1 MTKFS
6 CKHNL
11 SLFLFLSEMQ
21 PSPIA
26 TFDFSIVRQ
35 LRKREGLTL
44 EELSQRSGLS
54 ISVLSKLE
62 RNQNLVEL
70 ETLYRLA
77 RAFRLSASDLL
88 SLAESVSA
96 HPKPVE
102 RYRSGPFHFEK
113 LSYQGI
119 DCFHAIATAG
129 GTLNKPEAHGDEFEI
144 CWVRAGRI
152 RITLSHE
159 HHELGPGEALKFDAA
174 LEHTYE
180 ILEDAEL
187 TIIHITKSHRF

>member
-1 MTKFS
+1 MPS
-6 CKHNL
+6 
-11 SLFLFLSEMQ
+11 
-21 PSPIA
+21 SPIESL
-26 TFDFSIVRQ
+26 DFSVVRE

-44 EELSQRSGLS
+44 DDLAQRSGLS

-77 RAFRLSASDLL
+77 RAFHLSATDLL
-88 SLAESVSA
+88 SLAESIAA
-96 HPKPVE
+96 HHKSVE
-102 RYRSGPFHFEK
+102 RYRSGPFDFEK

-119 DCFHAIATAG
+119 DCFHATAMAG
-129 GTLNKPEAHGDEFEI
+129 GTLSKPEAHGDELEI
-144 CWVRAGRI
+144 CWVRKGVV

-159 HHELGPGEALKFDAA
+159 QHELSPGEALKFDAA

-180 ILEDAEL
+180 IIEDAEL
-187 TIIHITKSHRF
+187 FITHLTKSHRF